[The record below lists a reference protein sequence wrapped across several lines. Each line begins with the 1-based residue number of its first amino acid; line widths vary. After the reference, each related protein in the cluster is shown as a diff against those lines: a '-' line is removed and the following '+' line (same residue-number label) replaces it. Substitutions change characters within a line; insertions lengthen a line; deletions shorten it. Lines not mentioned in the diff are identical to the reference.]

1 MSRHF
6 VSTSGPSLQGAGNTA
21 LPENLVLNIFFFL
34 DVEGSDQW

>member
-1 MSRHF
+1 M
-6 VSTSGPSLQGAGNTA
+6 LAMAALYLTA